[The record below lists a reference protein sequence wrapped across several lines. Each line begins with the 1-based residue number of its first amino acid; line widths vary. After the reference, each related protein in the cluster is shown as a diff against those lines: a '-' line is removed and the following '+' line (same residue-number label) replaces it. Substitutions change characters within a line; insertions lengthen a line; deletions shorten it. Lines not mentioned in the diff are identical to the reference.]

1 MTLLWVDASAGA
13 SGDMLLGALVAAGAD
28 LEAIQAAVD
37 ALGTEPVRLVSHP
50 VTRAG
55 LAATKVDVLAPT
67 SDVLRT
73 WPDIRAL
80 LTAAQLPHPV
90 RELALDVFARLA
102 RAEATAHGIPA
113 DDVHFHEVGALDSLA
128 DVVGV
133 CAALHDL
140 GGGNNVDSAG
150 VRDIGLTVHCSPL
163 ALGQGSV
170 SAAHGVLPVPGPAV
184 LAVLAEAGAPV
195 GAGVV
200 DGEACTPTGAALLA
214 AVVTAWGPM
223 PPMTIDFIG
232 MGAGGRDPAGRPNVV
247 RAVLGSPV
255 SDIHTSA
262 STSTG
267 TGTGTGTET
276 ETGTEQAVVIEANV
290 DDLDPRIWP
299 AVLTALLAAGASDA
313 WLTPIVMKKGR
324 PAHTLSVLAP
334 LDRLDAL
341 RDIVFRESS
350 TIGVR
355 EHPVSKRALDREI
368 LTVTVD
374 GHDVRVKVARLGGE
388 LVNISPEYDDVAAVA
403 ATTGRPV
410 KAVLADAAAAAAV
423 VDHAR

>member
-13 SGDMLLGALVAAGAD
+13 SGDMLLGALVSVGAD
-28 LEAIQAAVD
+28 LTAIQAAVD

-55 LAATKVDVLAPT
+55 LAATKVDVQTPP

-73 WPDIRAL
+73 WPDLREL
-80 LTAAQLPHPV
+80 LSTADLPDPV

-133 CAALHDL
+133 SAALHDL
-140 GGGNNVDSAG
+140 GV
-150 VRDIGLTVHCSPL
+150 TQVHCTPV

-170 SAAHGVLPVPGPAV
+170 SAAHGLLPVPGPAV

-195 GAGVV
+195 GAGDVT
-200 DGEACTPTGAALLA
+200 GEACTPTGAALLA
-214 AVVTAWGPM
+214 SVVTTWGPM
-223 PPMTIDFIG
+223 PPMTIASIG
-232 MGAGGRDPAGRPNVV
+232 TGAGGRDPVGRPNVV
-247 RAVLGSPV
+247 RVVLGTAAN
-255 SDIHTSA
+255 D
-262 STSTG
+262 TG
-267 TGTGTGTET
+267 TGADVNDTGTE
-276 ETGTEQAVVIEANV
+276 TEQAVVIEANV
-290 DDLDPRIWP
+290 DDLDPRVWP
-299 AVLTALLAAGASDA
+299 AVLAALLAAGASDA

-334 LDRLDAL
+334 PDRLDAL

-368 LTVTVD
+368 VTVTVD
-374 GHDVRVKVARLGGE
+374 GHEVRVKVARLGGAV
-388 LVNISPEYDDVAAVA
+388 VNISPEYDDVAAVA
-403 ATTGRPV
+403 AITGRPV
-410 KAVLADAAAAAAV
+410 KSVLADAAAGAFTAAPAAATQQQQP
-423 VDHAR
+423 AP